1 LIEYTFIDTYID
13 KKINIEVMSLVPFSL
28 SRRSSL
34 SRRNSLSRSSSMLD
48 FWNRRPMLDFG
59 PNFHDFNTIR
69 DPFDEI
75 DLLAG
80 NDLMWLHRPSLIRT
94 YVVPRQ
100 PEKYRVTVDCSGFNP
115 NSIKTEVSGLKVI
128 VTAREEQR
136 QDSNNYTMR
145 EFKKSYDLPANSETE
160 KLTSYVVGKE
170 QLVIEVPLKQEQVLA
185 QELYLHPVVSDDK
198 KYVSMEFSFPEY
210 LDPSK
215 VSVVCKDNDLIIR
228 AEDRLGTWD
237 KMSQF
242 SYYKRVTMPENTDFY
257 ELKCKMDKNVLSI
270 RAPLYDSDFKKNK
283 GQLDITNSS
292 MSNSLERIPLSAYVT
307 NSRQARRRSTSTSS
321 STRRAVNFSESTK
334 M

>member
-1 LIEYTFIDTYID
+1 
-13 KKINIEVMSLVPFSL
+13 MAMVPFSL

-34 SRRNSLSRSSSMLD
+34 SHRNLLSRSSSMLD
-48 FWNRRPMLDFG
+48 FWNYRPIIDFG
-59 PNFHDFNTIR
+59 LNDFSTIR

-75 DLLAG
+75 DLIAD

-136 QDSNNYTMR
+136 QDSNNYTMK

-170 QLVIEVPLKQEQVLA
+170 QLVIEVPLRQEQVLA

-198 KYVSMEFSFPEY
+198 KYVSMEFAFPEY
-210 LDPSK
+210 LDPTK

-228 AEDRLGTWD
+228 GEDRQGTWD
-237 KMSQF
+237 KMSHF

-283 GQLDITNSS
+283 GHLEITN
-292 MSNSLERIPLSAYVT
+292 NLERIPLNAYANT
-307 NSRQARRRSTSTSS
+307 QRIRRRSTSST
-321 STRRAVNFSESTK
+321 STRRAVNFCESSK
-334 M
+334 I

>member
-1 LIEYTFIDTYID
+1 
-13 KKINIEVMSLVPFSL
+13 MSLVPFSL

-145 EFKKSYDLPANSETE
+145 VRNIFCT
-160 KLTSYVVGKE
+160 
-170 QLVIEVPLKQEQVLA
+170 VLYSLQDA
-185 QELYLHPVVSDDK
+185 Y
-198 KYVSMEFSFPEY
+198 
-210 LDPSK
+210 
-215 VSVVCKDNDLIIR
+215 R
-228 AEDRLGTWD
+228 
-237 KMSQF
+237 
-242 SYYKRVTMPENTDFY
+242 
-257 ELKCKMDKNVLSI
+257 NVLHNNACSGLKLK
-270 RAPLYDSDFKKNK
+270 PVLQK
-283 GQLDITNSS
+283 
-292 MSNSLERIPLSAYVT
+292 SNYLM
-307 NSRQARRRSTSTSS
+307 N
-321 STRRAVNFSESTK
+321 N
-334 M
+334 